1 MKILV
6 KITFLAVIILSSV
19 CVGKAQGV
27 EKDLDLIFNKSFEK
41 NEEPYRPN
49 FMFVTKHKLIRYN
62 PVSLTFGGLM
72 YFYQA
77 VLSPQISAEC
87 PYEISCSNFGK
98 ACISKYGII
107 KGIALA
113 SGRIMRCTKIAA
125 ADIHPLYI
133 DEKGMII
140 DNPEDYKLK

>member
-1 MKILV
+1 MF
-6 KITFLAVIILSSV
+6 IT
-19 CVGKAQGV
+19 
-27 EKDLDLIFNKSFEK
+27 E
-41 NEEPYRPN
+41 
-49 FMFVTKHKLIRYN
+49 HKLIRYN

-77 VLSPQISAEC
+77 ILSPQISAEC

-98 ACISKYGII
+98 ACISKYGIV

-125 ADIHPLYI
+125 IDIHPLYI
-133 DEKGMII
+133 GEKGMII

>member
-1 MKILV
+1 MKLLLKIVFTCLLIILV
-6 KITFLAVIILSSV
+6 QYAV
-19 CVGKAQGV
+19 KAQCTGR
-27 EKDLDLIFNKSFEK
+27 DLELVFNTHFDKQ
-41 NEEPYRPN
+41 EEAYRPG
-49 FMFVTKHKLIRYN
+49 FMFITQHKLIRYH
-62 PVSLTFGGLM
+62 PVSLACGGLM

-98 ACISKYGII
+98 ACIKKYGIV

-113 SGRIMRCTKIAA
+113 SGRIMRCTRIASV
-125 ADIHPLYI
+125 DIHPLYI

>member
-1 MKILV
+1 MKLLV
-6 KITFLAVIILSSV
+6 KIIFSSILIISVNCAV
-19 CVGKAQGV
+19 KAQGISN
-27 EKDLDLIFNKSFEK
+27 DLDLVFNKSFEK
-41 NEEPYRPN
+41 QEEPYRPN
-49 FMFVTKHKLIRYN
+49 FMFITKHKLIRYN

-98 ACISKYGII
+98 ACISKYGIV

-125 ADIHPLYI
+125 VDIHPLYI

>member
-1 MKILV
+1 MKSLL
-6 KITFLAVIILSSV
+6 KIIFTFLLIIPV
-19 CVGKAQGV
+19 QQIAKAQNA
-27 EKDLDLIFNKSFEK
+27 EQDLALVFNKRFDKHED
-41 NEEPYRPN
+41 PYHPK
-49 FMFVTKHKLIRYN
+49 FMFITEHKLIRYN

-77 VLSPQISAEC
+77 ILSPQISAEC

-98 ACISKYGII
+98 ACISKYGIV

-125 ADIHPLYI
+125 IDIHPLYI
-133 DEKGMII
+133 GEKGMII